1 MSTTTTAPLITD
13 PAVAIP
19 QRRLRLVAAAAA
31 VVAVVAR
38 VTSIFLWPPDSDASH
53 ARMIATAAAHP
64 SAWNA
69 AAAAEAVGWLAA
81 GFAVLTAL
89 HLVSGRG
96 RVLTRLGGWVYGVSL
111 LALGFVGGAMNS
123 VTATLASEPNRA
135 LMVEVQGDFH
145 EPILNAFVTLILL
158 GELALVVFAVGLA
171 RARLI
176 GLVVRRAGG
185 DGTGW
190 IHRHLELVE
199 PPGGARRLRPP
210 GGLVASPRVAPA
222 GSEFRSPDRWC
233 QHHRRTGTGH
243 RLGVNHPRR
252 RLYAVPADGLAR
264 ARGGPRSNT
273 PAGRAEGSATR
284 TIYAAVT
291 EALEEAY
298 RPPPRIPS
306 SPVIT

>member
-1 MSTTTTAPLITD
+1 M
-13 PAVAIP
+13 AIP
-19 QRRLRLVAAAAA
+19 QGRLRLVAAAAA

-69 AAAAEAVGWLAA
+69 AAAAEALGWLAA

-96 RVLTRLGGWVYGVSL
+96 RVLTRLGGWVYGASL

-176 GLVVRRAGG
+176 GWWYVVLAVMAVAGYVVTSTSSNHLVVLAGFAPLG
-185 DGTGW
+185 ASW
-190 IHRHLELVE
+190 LV
-199 PPGGARRLRPP
+199 
-210 GGLVASPRVAPA
+210 VAWLLAA
-222 GSEFRSPDRWC
+222 AEFRSPDLWC

-243 RLGVNHPRR
+243 CVGVTSLRR
-252 RLYAVPADGLAR
+252 REYAVPADGLR
-264 ARGGPRSNT
+264 MH
-273 PAGRAEGSATR
+273 PAGADLPLVWVERWLPATR
-284 TIYAAVT
+284 
-291 EALEEAY
+291 LQ
-298 RPPPRIPS
+298 P
-306 SPVIT
+306 

>member
-1 MSTTTTAPLITD
+1 MSTTTAPLITD

-19 QRRLRLVAAAAA
+19 QSRLRLVAAAAA

-38 VTSIFLWPPDSDASH
+38 VSSIFLWPPDSDASH

-158 GELALVVFAVGLA
+158 GELALVLFAVGLA

-176 GLVVRRAGG
+176 GWWYVVLAVMALAGYIVTSSSSNHLVVLAGFAPLGASWLVLAWLLRASSSAHRTVGANTI
-185 DGTGW
+185 DEPAPGT
-190 IHRHLELVE
+190 V
-199 PPGGARRLRPP
+199 
-210 GGLVASPRVAPA
+210 
-222 GSEFRSPDRWC
+222 
-233 QHHRRTGTGH
+233 
-243 RLGVNHPRR
+243 
-252 RLYAVPADGLAR
+252 
-264 ARGGPRSNT
+264 
-273 PAGRAEGSATR
+273 SA
-284 TIYAAVT
+284 
-291 EALEEAY
+291 
-298 RPPPRIPS
+298 
-306 SPVIT
+306 